1 MPKGL
6 TLDHLIYLAN
16 RRLEKLH
23 GRYFLQRKTTG
34 SLELQI
40 ADTWQ
45 TQMLYA
51 IHAHFLVEKSFLVSL
66 SLALALSDLVSNK
79 TQIESL
85 FLDEGFGTLDP
96 DTLDIALDAFR

>member
-1 MPKGL
+1 
-6 TLDHLIYLAN
+6 
-16 RRLEKLH
+16 
-23 GRYFLQRKTTG
+23 
-34 SLELQI
+34 
-40 ADTWQ
+40 
-45 TQMLYA
+45 MLYA
-51 IHAHFLVEKSFLVSL
+51 IHVHFLVEKSFLVSL